1 MKGVL
6 SVKNFEQ
13 YQHYKDRKPPWIKLY
28 NDVLDDYAFEVLPD
42 ASKAHLMLIWLL
54 ASRTDNRI
62 PNDPEW
68 IARKIG
74 ATGPVDIA
82 GLISAGFL
90 AESDGL
96 PGPGDTPLADREQ
109 EVCPESEEEAETKK
123 ESESGREPEAGSGS
137 SEPAANGMAIGGREP
152 TGRNGSAKHHPV
164 AQAFENYNLVAGD
177 LGLPRAEKLTPER
190 RRKLRA
196 RLKDHG
202 IDGWNGALVALEDQP
217 FLLGKG
223 PRGWRASLDFLLQPT
238 SFTKVL
244 ERAYAQ
250 EAEGEA

>member
-68 IARKIG
+68 IARKVG

-82 GLISAGFL
+82 GLIAAGFL
-90 AESDGL
+90 AESDEL
-96 PGPGDTPLADREQ
+96 PGPGDAPLAECGQ
-109 EVCPESEEEAETKK
+109 GACSESEKESKTKK
-123 ESESGREPEAGSGS
+123 ESESDTGS
-137 SEPAANGMAIGGREP
+137 SEPAPNGVAIGGSVS
-152 TGRNGSAKHHPV
+152 TGRKRSNKHHPV
-164 AQAFENYNLVAGD
+164 TQAFENYNLVAGD

-250 EAEGEA
+250 ETEGEA

>member
-28 NDVLDDYAFEVLPD
+28 NDVLDDYAFEVMPD

-82 GLISAGFL
+82 GLTSAGFL
-90 AESDGL
+90 VESDEL
-96 PGPGDTPLADREQ
+96 PGPSDVPLAGCEHG
-109 EVCPESEEEAETKK
+109 VCPESEKETEAKK
-123 ESESGREPEAGSGS
+123 ESESDSGS
-137 SEPAANGMAIGGREP
+137 SEPSPNGEAIGGNAP
-152 TGRNGSAKHHPV
+152 TVCKSLSKRHPV
-164 AQAFENYNLVAGD
+164 SQAFENYNLVAGD

-190 RRKLRA
+190 RRKLRV

-202 IDGWNGALVALEDQP
+202 IDGWNSALVALEDQP

-250 EAEGEA
+250 ETDGEA

>member
-6 SVKNFEQ
+6 SVKNFEK

-74 ATGPVDIA
+74 ATGLVDIA
-82 GLISAGFL
+82 GLTSAGFL
-90 AESDGL
+90 AESDGF

-109 EVCPESEEEAETKK
+109 DVCPESETETETET
-123 ESESGREPEAGSGS
+123 ESDSGS
-137 SEPAANGMAIGGREP
+137 SEPAANGDAISAGEP
-152 TGRNGSAKHHPV
+152 TGRNRSSKHHPV

-250 EAEGEA
+250 EAQGEA

>member
-82 GLISAGFL
+82 GLTTAGFL
-90 AESDGL
+90 AESDEL
-96 PGPGDTPLADREQ
+96 PGLGDAPLAECGQ
-109 EVCPESEEEAETKK
+109 GACPESEKETKK
-123 ESESGREPEAGSGS
+123 ESESDSGS
-137 SEPAANGMAIGGREP
+137 SEPAPNGKAIGGSEP
-152 TGRNGSAKHHPV
+152 TGQKRSSKHHPV
-164 AQAFENYNLVAGD
+164 AQAFENYNLVAGE

-202 IDGWNGALVALEDQP
+202 IDGWNSALVALEDQP

>member
-6 SVKNFEQ
+6 SVRNFEQ

-74 ATGPVDIA
+74 ATGSVDIA
-82 GLISAGFL
+82 GLTSAGFL

-96 PGPGDTPLADREQ
+96 PGPGGTRLAECEQ
-109 EVCPESEEEAETKK
+109 DACPETEEESETKK
-123 ESESGREPEAGSGS
+123 ESESDSGS
-137 SEPAANGMAIGGREP
+137 SEPVANGEAIGEGEP
-152 TGRNGSAKHHPV
+152 NGRNRSIKHHPV

-250 EAEGEA
+250 EVEGEA